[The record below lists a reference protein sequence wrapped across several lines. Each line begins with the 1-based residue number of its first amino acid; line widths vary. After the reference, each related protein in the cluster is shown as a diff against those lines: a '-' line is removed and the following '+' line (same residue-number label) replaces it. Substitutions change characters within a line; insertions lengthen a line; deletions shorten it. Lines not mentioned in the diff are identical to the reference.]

1 MAAAGVPAPP
11 GARLAIVF
19 VAYGALLLFGVSAAF
34 DAWSAVHSLAA
45 ALLVA
50 VGTPCL
56 VVQGVATLLR
66 GAPTRYHRAVAGLSL
81 AFPPILVGCYF
92 LVGRAT

>member
-1 MAAAGVPAPP
+1 
-11 GARLAIVF
+11 
-19 VAYGALLLFGVSAAF
+19 
-34 DAWSAVHSLAA
+34 
-45 ALLVA
+45 
-50 VGTPCL
+50 
-56 VVQGVATLLR
+56 VATLLR